1 LNVVTT
7 IVYQQTDA
15 TASAQPIRGT
25 DTIRRSSSRR
35 SRSSKEEEDKEEEE
49 EEEEEE
55 EKEKNK
61 KKKNKKRPDVTWGWQ
76 KQVQGW
82 VAVPGQQHLH
92 GPAPG
97 HASGGAAP

>member
-1 LNVVTT
+1 MLNVVTT

-35 SRSSKEEEDKEEEE
+35 SSSSKEAEDEEEE
-49 EEEEEE
+49 VEEEEE

-61 KKKNKKRPDVTWGWQ
+61 KKKRPDVSWGGQ